1 MIGNLISSLNKKLQ
15 AVEISNRCRRT
26 KKTTNVYRRDMSK
39 KKQPQSP
46 SPSQGKPEIEKVKK
60 RVRFAD
66 TEPVIIAIDR
76 EERSTE
82 EETEKKVVRIT
93 VKLTKQEANR
103 MLSRCSDGGVLE
115 FGDVA
120 SELMRIPAA
129 RVSSS
134 MTCYG
139 RCLDME

>member
-1 MIGNLISSLNKKLQ
+1 MISNFILSLNKKLQ

-26 KKTTNVYRRDMSK
+26 KKTTYVYRDDLSK
-39 KKQPQSP
+39 KKQSPPPSSSQPQ
-46 SPSQGKPEIEKVKK
+46 PEIKKVKK

-66 TEPVIIAIDR
+66 TEPVIIAITDK

-93 VKLTKQEANR
+93 VKLTKEEANR

-120 SELMRIPAA
+120 CELMRIPAT

-134 MTCYG
+134 MVAN
-139 RCLDME
+139 

>member
-1 MIGNLISSLNKKLQ
+1 MISNLISSLNKKLQ
-15 AVEISNRCRRT
+15 AVEISNRCKRT
-26 KKTTNVYRRDMSK
+26 KKTTYVYRDDLTK
-39 KKQPQSP
+39 KKHSPPLSSSSPQHQPA
-46 SPSQGKPEIEKVKK
+46 EIKKVKK

-66 TEPVIIAIDR
+66 TEPVIIAISTDR
-76 EERSTE
+76 EEEE

-103 MLSRCSDGGVLE
+103 MLSRCSNDGVLE

-120 SELMRIPAA
+120 SELLRIPPT

-134 MTCYG
+134 
-139 RCLDME
+139 LVAN